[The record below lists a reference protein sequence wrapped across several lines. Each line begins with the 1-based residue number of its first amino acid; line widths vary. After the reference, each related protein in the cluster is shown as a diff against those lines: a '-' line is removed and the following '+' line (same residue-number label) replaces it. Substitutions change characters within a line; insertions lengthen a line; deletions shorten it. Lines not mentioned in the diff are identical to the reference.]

1 MRKVTLQDIADQLGL
16 TKVSVSKALNGRPGI
31 SADTRRRVM
40 ETAERLGYRGKQK
53 DLPQEVPLRYALIVP
68 ERFVLET
75 NGLHTEVSDHLSKL
89 CAHDGHQL

>member
-40 ETAERLGYRGKQK
+40 ETAERLG
-53 DLPQEVPLRYALIVP
+53 VA
-68 ERFVLET
+68 
-75 NGLHTEVSDHLSKL
+75 
-89 CAHDGHQL
+89 DGRRP